1 MAELLASKVVIQEED
16 PQLRSIP
23 AESTAVIGVVGV
35 AERGPVGVATLI
47 TSWDEYVRTFGV
59 YTADGE
65 LPMAVRGIYR
75 QDPGAYV
82 YVVRTVHYT
91 DITDANTKA
100 SVQAEYMIQGTQAAA
115 SAGAVTSAQQGPFNL
130 EPGQTLDIH
139 CDEDGSGPDTVTFNA
154 VEAIRAGSGATYA
167 ALNGLTLILEMNND
181 GNVQTITFTAGA
193 TDAATTAAEINDQ
206 LIGAS
211 AQVNAGEIDLHSDL
225 RGTDS
230 EVDIQ
235 GGTALTAI
243 GHSVGVTT
251 EATSDVANIDAVT
264 FAEAK
269 TLIEAGVVNPATGV
283 TVTEETTGEITITSN
298 TTGTGSSIQV
308 EVSSTATG
316 FGFANTLNSG
326 SATTA
331 VDTLNALGK
340 YDGTYAHDLRV
351 VVGDATSGEA
361 NEFNL
366 SVTDAD
372 GVVLEVFPNLVIL
385 DTTDERYVETIINQD
400 VDDGGSRYIEVA
412 DQLVPLRPDNGTYTM
427 AGGDDGLTSLDDNDF
442 LGDSAGLN
450 GLHAFDQVQG
460 LRILVVPGRATSAV
474 HNGMITYCESDKDGS
489 CFAVLD
495 PPAGQTAA
503 QMVTYVKTTASL
515 YNVSEFGA
523 IYWPQIQVLNP
534 AKDVYGNTDNITVP
548 PAAWVAGVYS
558 RVDRSQPGG
567 IYQPPA
573 GIERGRV
580 FGCLGFETDEVLDER
595 KRDLVYPARINP
607 ISREAGT
614 SRFIDGTRT
623 LKGDGNFPSVAERR
637 GVIFIEQSIKGG
649 TIFARHS
656 NNDETLRARIF
667 RTVFQFLK
675 TQMNLGAFRTKD
687 TDTAFFVD
695 VSDAL
700 NPPSVVF
707 QNKVIGR
714 VGLATQKP
722 ADYIVF
728 YFSQDTRAL
737 LEELGE

>member
-1 MAELLASKVVIQEED
+1 MAELLASKVVIQEEE
-16 PQLRSIP
+16 PQLRAIP
-23 AESTAVIGVVGV
+23 AESTAVIAVVGV
-35 AERGPVGVATLI
+35 AQRGPVGVATLI
-47 TSWDEYVRTFGV
+47 TSWDEYVRIFGG

-91 DITDANTKA
+91 DITNAATKT
-100 SVQAEYMIQGTQAAA
+100 SVQAEIMIQGTQAAA
-115 SAGAVTSAQQGPFNL
+115 SAGAVTGAQQAPFNL

-139 CDEDGSGPDTVTFNA
+139 IDEHGAGPETATFDAARAVAAGAGLAIVDLTGDTLILSIDGGDSQTVTFAGTEATAQDVANTINA
-154 VEAIRAGSGATYA
+154 QLLGGTAI
-167 ALNGLTLILEMNND
+167 
-181 GNVQTITFTAGA
+181 
-193 TDAATTAAEINDQ
+193 
-206 LIGAS
+206 
-211 AQVNAGEIDLHSDL
+211 VNAGQVDIYGDI
-225 RGTDS
+225 RGTDG
-230 EVDIQ
+230 EVDIT
-235 GGTALTAI
+235 GGTALAEI
-243 GHSVGVTT
+243 GHTIGASSGTGDVG
-251 EATSDVANIDAVT
+251 NINAVT

-269 TLIEAGVVNPATGV
+269 AVIEADVTHASGL
-283 TVTEETTGEITITSN
+283 TVTQESTGELTITSN
-298 TTGTGSSIQV
+298 TTGASSSIMV

-316 FGFANTLNSG
+316 FGFDNTLHSG
-326 SATTA
+326 SATSA
-331 VDTLNALGK
+331 VNTLKVLGK
-340 YDGTYAHDLRV
+340 YDGTYAHDLRAV
-351 VVGDATSGEA
+351 ISAATSGEA
-361 NEFNL
+361 DEFNL

-385 DTTDERYVETIINQD
+385 TTTDERYVETIINQD
-400 VDDGGSRYIEVA
+400 VDAGGSRYIAVE
-412 DQLVPLRPDNGTYTM
+412 DQLVPLRPDNGTYTP
-427 AGGDDGLTSLDDNDF
+427 ASGDDGLASLDDNDF
-442 LGDSAGLN
+442 LGDAAGLT
-450 GLHAFDQVQG
+450 GLHALDQTQG
-460 LRILVVPGRATSAV
+460 IRIVLIPGRATSAV
-474 HNGMITYCESDKDGS
+474 HNGIITYCEATKEGS
-489 CFAVLD
+489 CFGVLD
-495 PPAGQTAA
+495 PPSGQTAE
-503 QMVTYVKTTASL
+503 QMVTYVKTTAAI
-515 YNVSEFGA
+515 YGVSEFAA
-523 IYWPQIQVLNP
+523 IYWPQIKVLNP
-534 AKDVYGNTDNITVP
+534 SKTVYGNDDSIVVP

-558 RVDRSQPGG
+558 RTDRSQPGG

-573 GIERGRV
+573 GIERGRI

-607 ISREAGT
+607 ISRESGT
-614 SRFIDGTRT
+614 PRFIDGTRT
-623 LKGDGNFPSVAERR
+623 LKGDGNFPTVAERR
-637 GVIFIEQSIKGG
+637 GVIYIEQSIKGG

-728 YFSQDTRAL
+728 FFSQDTRAL